1 MKQKAETINSSKH
14 TMIPFKVFYPFFDR
28 VPKNEIDN
36 LYKFMNLGKTYALF
50 QRDFITETRFNQ
62 LNEFLL
68 KLEDAKFSRVIHS
81 EIYDD
86 EQRKQFLTQ
95 ITKLINSNDFKEV
108 TGNKWRNKL
117 VEEQKR
123 LFNNL
128 KQTT

>member
-1 MKQKAETINSSKH
+1 MKQTAETINSSKH
-14 TMIPFKVFYPFFDR
+14 NMIPFKVFYPLFER
-28 VPKNEIDN
+28 VPKFEIDN